1 MGVEPVEV
9 TLVFQQSRV
18 HPLHPVLWQL
28 SRWFSVLPIMGHPP
42 LGETM
47 RNLFF
52 FLVSGVVKQTQVNS
66 NVWYRVCFMDIWNV
80 VTKMEEQ
87 TLSSQCWLLVK
98 TLQIAG
104 ELVLFFPPP
113 FLFRLGPYS
122 SNKCWRC
129 RNCTQCS
136 RNHKQHFHPRVSNDF
151 ALEHPPWVDLSH
163 VSGVS
168 QWISSPRASA
178 EPQVQLHLLVHGYKH
193 AMNDPQRVRRAGQ
206 RAAD

>member
-1 MGVEPVEV
+1 
-9 TLVFQQSRV
+9 
-18 HPLHPVLWQL
+18 
-28 SRWFSVLPIMGHPP
+28 MGHPP

-52 FLVSGVVKQTQVNS
+52 FLVSGVVKRTQVNS